1 MVQWLGLCA
10 STAGSTSLNPGWGA
24 KISHATMEQKIKKKE
39 GDRVLLHSTTWMILE
54 NYIKENYTILKKT
67 MLY

>member
-10 STAGSTSLNPGWGA
+10 STAGSTSLIPGWGA
-24 KISHATMEQKIKKKE
+24 KISHAAMQQKKKKKE
-39 GDRVLLHSTTWMILE
+39 GDRVLLHSTIWMNL
-54 NYIKENYTILKKT
+54 ENYTILKKT